1 MQYNK
6 SNNINIKKENRNR
19 IYKLIC
25 EKERISKPEI
35 VYLLGISMPTVM
47 QNVKSLQD
55 DGLVE
60 EDGVLESTGGRKAVA
75 ISCVKNARYAVGV
88 DITRNHISTVLV
100 DLTGNIVENIRISKE
115 YQNTLEYSQELGRLI
130 DTLVEKS
137 RIDPSK
143 VLGVGISIPG
153 ILSDDGLTLV
163 GSYVLQVTNE
173 KHAYFQKY
181 IKYPYLLCNDANAA
195 GIAEMWNRTMLK
207 NAIYLSLS
215 NTVGGSI
222 ILDNKIYLGENQ
234 RGGEFGHMTIERSG
248 LECYCGKKG
257 CFDSYCS
264 ALVLSEHTNGNL
276 ADFFNLLKK
285 GDRKL
290 EAVWEKYLSYLATA
304 VNNLRM
310 FFDCSV
316 ILGGYV
322 GAYID
327 EYIDRLREY
336 AAKLNTFEM
345 DGNYLEVCHY
355 KREAAAV
362 GAALLHIKPFIDNI

>member
-1 MQYNK
+1 MKYNK
-6 SNNINIKKENRNR
+6 SNNIDVKKENRNR

-35 VYLLGISMPTVM
+35 AYLLGISMPTVM

-55 DGLVE
+55 EGLVE
-60 EDGVLESTGGRKAVA
+60 EAGVLGSTGGRKAVA
-75 ISCVKNARYAVGV
+75 ISCVENARYSIGV
-88 DITRNHISTVLV
+88 DITRNHISAVLIN
-100 DLTGNIVENIRISKE
+100 LTGNIVEGIRVSKK
-115 YQNTLEYSQELGRLI
+115 YQNTLDHAQEMGKLI
-130 DTLVEKS
+130 DNLIKKS
-137 RIDPSK
+137 GINPSK
-143 VLGVGISIPG
+143 ILGVGISVPG

-163 GSYVLQVTNE
+163 SSYVLQVTNE
-173 KHAYFQKY
+173 RFANYQNY

-195 GIAEMWNRTMLK
+195 GIAEMWNRNLLK

-222 ILDNKIYLGENQ
+222 LLDNKIYLGENQ
-234 RGGEFGHMTIERSG
+234 RGGEFGHMTIERNG
-248 LECYCGKKG
+248 LQCYCGKKG
-257 CFDSYCS
+257 CLDTYCS
-264 ALVLSEHTNGNL
+264 ALVLAEHTNGNL
-276 ADFFNLLKK
+276 ADFFDLLKK
-285 GDRKL
+285 GDNKI
-290 EAVWEKYLSYLATA
+290 EAVWENYLDYLATA

-327 EYIDRLREY
+327 EYIDKLKENI
-336 AAKLNTFEM
+336 ANLNTFEM
-345 DGNYLEVCHY
+345 DGNYVEVCHY

-362 GAALLHIKPFIDNI
+362 GAALLHIKPFIDSI